1 MTTMGMRSA
10 MALVFGVL
18 GGVGGA
24 HAAFWGAVSPQTQRA
39 DSGWQVA
46 YAHVFQQYTEY
57 APTGSSF
64 PYGPVV
70 DSENGGL
77 QGGSLG
83 YRHESAHLG
92 YGGTVTDTEGATRYQ
107 GYTQDPLTATYT
119 PLTAQTRNNLGD
131 LNMWMNYAFAPS
143 ALPNLA
149 ILPGV
154 ELGDDHWDRFT
165 SDGDHETYNSFY
177 GAGRL
182 VVEHA
187 MGPVVL
193 ALSAAV
199 GRTIHPTVTATLAH
213 HTFVLG
219 AQDWLQY
226 RVRLTYNITRAA
238 SVFASYTETR
248 YRFGQSATANGV
260 YEPAS
265 LTRQGLAEAGVLIR
279 GW

>member
-1 MTTMGMRSA
+1 MGIRSA
-10 MALVFGVL
+10 MALALGMFAGVPCAQAAVF
-18 GGVGGA
+18 
-24 HAAFWGAVSPQTQRA
+24 GAVSQETQHA

-92 YGGTVTDTEGATRYQ
+92 YGVVATDTQGATSYQ

-119 PLTAQTRNNLGD
+119 PLAAQTRNHLAD
-131 LNMWMNYAFAPS
+131 LKGWVNYAFAPS

-149 ILPGV
+149 ILPGM
-154 ELGDDHWDRFT
+154 EIGDNRWDRFT

-182 VVEHA
+182 VLEHA

-199 GRTIHPTVTATLAH
+199 GRTLHPTVTATLVH

-226 RVRLTYNITRAA
+226 QVRLTYNVTRYA

-248 YRFGQSATANGV
+248 YRFGRSATANGV

-265 LTRQGLAEAGVLIR
+265 LTRQGLAEAGVLMR